1 MNIIQM
7 QDKLKDLSNKQLMY
21 YIENPQVSSGAMTG
35 SSLGQG
41 GANTLPGAMLAGH
54 VPAYLVIGELGRREE
69 TRAKYQ
75 AQAQPTQTVAEEIIA
90 KVAPQTGIGALTN
103 SMAAPQMP
111 QPEVMS
117 ESETISETGIANLP
131 APNVG
136 NYAGGGIVGYAD
148 GGGVKPGFEVAR
160 YTGPGTNMV
169 PYTGPG
175 GTGAA
180 AAAPWYKTLGKK
192 AVGLIPAIVRRHPV
206 IAGLTTAG
214 GLYSLLSGDEEE
226 EAATL
231 PKPTGQGYV
240 QEGYDTT
247 VTPGEVEEIP
257 TEDIGTLG
265 DYATERAETIRD
277 IIGVDPN
284 QARIEEKLRTME
296 ERTTDRE
303 GQLGNDALIRAGIA
317 MMGSKSPYFMQGL
330 AEGAGAGMDSYTE
343 GLDAVDAARAEQF
356 TIDMELQKA
365 QRQEQVAIATKGIE
379 SYEAKEA
386 SNRAI
391 GLANV
396 KARNDMSIAVMEGEL
411 NMKKA
416 EMIYNTKGLLKDE
429 DIIELYQTEV
439 QNGRVSEDPKAA
451 NYYPISE
458 YKQYLMENLGRMN
471 PGGNIAPVEGFTA
484 TEITET
490 VN

>member
-1 MNIIQM
+1 
-7 QDKLKDLSNKQLMY
+7 
-21 YIENPQVSSGAMTG
+21 
-35 SSLGQG
+35 
-41 GANTLPGAMLAGH
+41 
-54 VPAYLVIGELGRREE
+54 
-69 TRAKYQ
+69 
-75 AQAQPTQTVAEEIIA
+75 
-90 KVAPQTGIGALTN
+90 
-103 SMAAPQMP
+103 
-111 QPEVMS
+111 
-117 ESETISETGIANLP
+117 
-131 APNVG
+131 
-136 NYAGGGIVGYAD
+136 
-148 GGGVKPGFEVAR
+148 
-160 YTGPGTNMV
+160 MV

-192 AVGLIPAIVRRHPV
+192 ALGLIPAIVRRHPV

>member
-1 MNIIQM
+1 MNIIQI
-7 QDKLKDLSNKQLMY
+7 QDRLKGVDDQALVGY
-21 YIENPQVSSGAMTG
+21 VENPTG
-35 SSLGQG
+35 EVP
-41 GANTLPGAMLAGH
+41 TYLA
-54 VPAYLVIGELGRREE
+54 LGELGRREE
-69 TRAKYQ
+69 MRAKYQ

-148 GGGVKPGFEVAR
+148 GGGVKPGFEVVRYTGPGTNITPYTGPGTNMVR
-160 YTGPGTNMV
+160 YTGPGTNMT

-192 AVGLIPAIVRRHPV
+192 ALGLIPAIVRRHPV

-265 DYATERAETIRD
+265 DYATERAETIRN